1 MRLRRLRYP
10 KKNKYPRLVFEAT
23 ATDPD
28 SEFFL
33 AFFSKG
39 GRQFNLV
46 NPPSHIDLSLGAHLK
61 AALPHRIARDEVEED
76 TNVRAIEVKKKRYS
90 GGLHTTNSGPRLMV
104 IGSVPIVEPSYFMMR
119 IFKILSDMGFF
130 LYASIPLAR
139 SGLLSFTSNQQEIL
153 VFRGRSP
160 PQ

>member
-1 MRLRRLRYP
+1 M
-10 KKNKYPRLVFEAT
+10 FEAT
-23 ATDPD
+23 ATDAD

-61 AALPHRIARDEVEED
+61 AALPHRIARDEIEED
-76 TNVRAIEVKKKRYS
+76 SNVRAIEVKKKRYS
-90 GGLHTTNSGPRLMV
+90 GGSNTTYPGQLSNGRR
-104 IGSVPIVEPSYFMMR
+104 GSVPVVEPSYFMMH
-119 IFKILSDMGFF
+119 IFKLLSDMGFS

-139 SGLLSFTSNQQEIL
+139 SGVLSFMSHQEIL